1 MHLRRVTAS
10 DREVYLKMVHDFYH
24 SPAVLHPVP
33 DEHFQRT
40 FEEILRSDVY
50 SDGFLLEDDEGRCM
64 GYAVTA
70 KGFSQECGGQF
81 VWVDELYVLP
91 EHQGKGVGTE
101 ALRLLEEYYPHCKR
115 FRLEVE
121 PDNEDAARL
130 YRRLG
135 FEGLAYRQFVKD
147 KF

>member
-1 MHLRRVTAS
+1 
-10 DREVYLKMVHDFYH
+10 
-24 SPAVLHPVP
+24 
-33 DEHFQRT
+33 
-40 FEEILRSDVY
+40 
-50 SDGFLLEDDEGRCM
+50 M